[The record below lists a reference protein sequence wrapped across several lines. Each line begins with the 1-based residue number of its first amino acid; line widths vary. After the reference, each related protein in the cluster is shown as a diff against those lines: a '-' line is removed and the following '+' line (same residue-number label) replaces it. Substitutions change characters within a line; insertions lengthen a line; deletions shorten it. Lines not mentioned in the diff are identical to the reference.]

1 MVLGYAR
8 VSTDKQELSRQID
21 MLNSYGVERI
31 FSDTMTGSRID
42 RPQFGVLMQV
52 VRSGDTV
59 VVESLSRLA
68 RSTKGLLELIDFF
81 KASDVKLIS
90 LKEQIDT
97 ESPTG
102 KLLTT
107 VLSAISQF
115 ERDIIVQRT
124 KEGLASARIRGR
136 KGGRPPI
143 EKAVLD
149 KAVKLYA
156 SGVYS
161 AKDTAKITGISQAT
175 LFRAVKAA
183 RQSGGNK

>member
-1 MVLGYAR
+1 MIFGYAR
-8 VSTDKQELSRQID
+8 VSTDKQELSRQLD
-21 MLNSYGVERI
+21 MLNAYGAERI
-31 FSDTMTGSRID
+31 FSDTMTGRRID
-42 RPQFGVLMQV
+42 RPQLGVLMQV
-52 VRSGDTV
+52 VRAGDTV

-81 KASDVKLIS
+81 DNSEVKLIS

-97 ESPTG
+97 KSPTG

-124 KEGLASARIRGR
+124 AEGC
-136 KGGRPPI
+136 RPPI
-143 EKAVLD
+143 EKARLD
-149 KAVKLYA
+149 KAVKLYE

-161 AKDTAKITGISQAT
+161 AKDTAKIMCISQAT
-175 LFRAVKAA
+175 LFRAVRAA
-183 RQSGGNK
+183 KQGSGKK

>member
-1 MVLGYAR
+1 MIFGYAR
-8 VSTDKQELSRQID
+8 VSTDKQELSRQLD
-21 MLNSYGVERI
+21 MLNAYGAERI
-31 FSDTMTGSRID
+31 FSDTMTGRRID
-42 RPQFGVLMQV
+42 RPQLGVLMQV
-52 VRSGDTV
+52 VRAGDTV

-81 KASDVKLIS
+81 DNSEVKLIS

-97 ESPTG
+97 KSPTG

-124 KEGLASARIRGR
+124 AEGLAAARTRGR

-143 EKAVLD
+143 EKARLD
-149 KAVKLYA
+149 KAVKLYE

-161 AKDTAKITGISQAT
+161 AKNTAKIMGISQAT
-175 LFRAVKAA
+175 LFRAVRAA
-183 RQSGGNK
+183 KQGSGKK